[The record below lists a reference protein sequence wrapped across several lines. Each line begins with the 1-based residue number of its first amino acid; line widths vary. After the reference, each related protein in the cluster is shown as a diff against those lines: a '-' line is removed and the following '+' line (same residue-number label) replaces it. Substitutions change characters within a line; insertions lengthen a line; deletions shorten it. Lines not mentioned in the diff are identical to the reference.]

1 MQIKPAHPDDA
12 ARLVEIW
19 YRGWHQ
25 AHADVVPPAL
35 TALRSFEEF
44 TMRMRV
50 HLKHTQVVWVEGQI
64 GGFFMVD
71 HDEIYQFYVSEA
83 FQGSGL
89 AQQRMAALGE
99 IKDALKHAGCV

>member
-64 GGFFMVD
+64 AGFFMVD
-71 HDEIYQFYVSEA
+71 HDCICNWYTGTFFPHYGVA
-83 FQGSGL
+83 CHL
-89 AQQRMAALGE
+89 C
-99 IKDALKHAGCV
+99 KVV